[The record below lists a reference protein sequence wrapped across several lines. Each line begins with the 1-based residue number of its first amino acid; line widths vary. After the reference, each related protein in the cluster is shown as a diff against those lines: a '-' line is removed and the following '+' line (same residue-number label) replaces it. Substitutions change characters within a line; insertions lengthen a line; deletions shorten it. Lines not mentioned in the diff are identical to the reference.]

1 VGRGIGEVEAGE
13 SVTSPE
19 TVVGLPKHRVKL
31 DEGFSKSLARCQEFL
46 VRHLA
51 KKGENAENGAIFGR
65 LTRKSFAVFGRR
77 KESFHHFGIV
87 KVAVEVIQL
96 VEPELVT
103 AEVAVATGVRI
114 TAEIS
119 EVLH

>member
-19 TVVGLPKHRVKL
+19 TVVGLPKH

-103 AEVAVATGVRI
+103 AEVVVATGVRI